1 MSKSYARQ
9 RKGAGRNSKRVS
21 FAPPRPLADHE
32 QRVPQAPVQPA
43 ERFPGT
49 VLVDGFV
56 AGRWRMGR
64 SRTAATLT
72 AELFGERGSGHD
84 RDAITGE
91 AGRVLTFAAPQA
103 GAHEVRFAALRP
115 TAAG

>member
-1 MSKSYARQ
+1 MPG
-9 RKGAGRNSKRVS
+9 KGKV
-21 FAPPRPLADHE
+21 
-32 QRVPQAPVQPA
+32 PA
-43 ERFPGT
+43 EIANVSASRRRDRSRIMSNECRKRLFSLPNVFPGT